1 MVNPATVCS
10 KASYMHITVQKRR
23 HSLVFFVSFMFP
35 FLCQFAMLIQVT
47 AGDQLADNILQCRRH
62 WLIKKLEAR
71 HAISSVSLES

>member
-1 MVNPATVCS
+1 
-10 KASYMHITVQKRR
+10 
-23 HSLVFFVSFMFP
+23 MFP